1 MLESTSLA
9 LVRLLLSPPT
19 QAGPQLVYLLEPVTN
34 RSIITISI
42 FNQGAFMKQKG
53 FTLVE
58 LLIVIVVIA
67 ILASISIVSYVGIQ
81 DRARASKAKMNAAS
95 AKKVA
100 EAYYSQNNTY
110 PTAVSHF
117 RSGLITL
124 PPGVELPAPA
134 SLNSTT
140 GENGVVY
147 RYVGSSGNATG
158 ACVYYWD
165 FTIKN
170 RSEVT
175 LLGTATSSTCGYS
188 AGTVPTP

>member
-1 MLESTSLA
+1 M
-9 LVRLLLSPPT
+9 R
-19 QAGPQLVYLLEPVTN
+19 QPQ
-34 RSIITISI
+34 RQS
-42 FNQGAFMKQKG
+42 G
-53 FTLVE
+53 FTIVE

-95 AKKVA
+95 TKKVA

-124 PPGVELPAPA
+124 PSDVELFT
-134 SLNSTT
+134 SGVFDSTA

-165 FTIKN
+165 FTAKA
-170 RSEVT
+170 RSDVT
-175 LLGTATSSTCGYS
+175 LLGTATPSTCS
-188 AGTVPTP
+188 HSSGTPLAP